1 LGSNDV
7 NDRDQILG
15 LTRVA
20 FLNALIL
27 SFLGIQFVIP
37 FASIFLLV
45 VIPVIFALQVYRVEI
60 RVVFLSSLT
69 VIIFSS
75 ILFGIVL
82 GIWTLV
88 YFVLGI
94 ALGWSCRKQI
104 HLGLRLSLV
113 SFLFCISLIILVLT
127 FGWIAEISWADITGV
142 IGRYELLNQYPLIPL
157 MGLGLVVWGFLNAL
171 GADRILSRVLKQIY
185 SI

>member
-1 LGSNDV
+1 MN
-7 NDRDQILG
+7 NRDQILG

-27 SFLGIQFVIP
+27 SFLGIQFVFP

-45 VIPVIFALQVYRVEI
+45 VIPVIFALQVYHVSI
-60 RVVFLSSLT
+60 RLAFLSNFTL
-69 VIIFSS
+69 VLFSS

-82 GIWTLV
+82 GIWTIV
-88 YFVLGI
+88 YFVLGMV
-94 ALGWSCRKQI
+94 LGWSFRNQI
-104 HLGLRLSLV
+104 KFILRISLV
-113 SFLFCISLIILVLT
+113 SLLFCISLITLMFA
-127 FGWIAEISWADITGV
+127 FGWIANITWEEISEV
-142 IGRYELLNQYPLIPL
+142 IGKYELLNQYPLIPF
-157 MGLGLVVWGFLNAL
+157 MVLGLMVWGFLNSL